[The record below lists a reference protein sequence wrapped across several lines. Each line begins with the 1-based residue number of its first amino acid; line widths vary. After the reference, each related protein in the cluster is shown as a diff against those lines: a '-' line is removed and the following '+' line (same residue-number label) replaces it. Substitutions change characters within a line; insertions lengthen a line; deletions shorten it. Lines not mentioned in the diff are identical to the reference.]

1 MGGATQVGRGLPWE
15 GMVLGFYHGTTT
27 VGDDGSPKGCNCRH
41 PLSKVKMN
49 KSMRKCNKQ
58 TTEMSNPY
66 RNLEIFI
73 NFF

>member
-1 MGGATQVGRGLPWE
+1 
-15 GMVLGFYHGTTT
+15 MVFRFFAMAPPT
-27 VGDDGSPKGCNCRH
+27 VGVDASPKACNCKH

-49 KSMRKCNKQ
+49 KSMCKWNKQ

-66 RNLEIFI
+66 KNLEIFI